1 MDQLKK
7 NILLLSLFF
16 TTLGAKAQDPMF
28 SQYWTSPLYL
38 NPGLAGSVAQPR
50 LIFNSR
56 MQWAKLPKA
65 FTTYSA
71 SADYLVDEW
80 SSAFGLL
87 VMTDKAGS
95 ANLRNTSLQ
104 GTYAA
109 KIRLTE
115 SWVFSPA
122 VTFGYGS
129 RSIDFDKLV
138 FGDQIIHNGPTSDD
152 ALSHMGNRG
161 YFDFSSGAVIYNKTF
176 WAGFSA
182 YHINEPNYSFLGEDA
197 KLPMRMSAHAGF
209 RIPIKHSVLSKSKFS
224 SIAPSFVYKQ
234 QGQFRQFD
242 IGANVIFD
250 PVMAGLWYRGMP
262 TSKNYNEQ
270 ASQDAIIFILGLNLK
285 FIEVGYS
292 YDFTISDIGPQSGG
306 SHEVSVS
313 LLLPDMKP
321 NKVKRRD
328 KILPCPNY
336 NGFKWRD

>member
-1 MDQLKK
+1 MDHFKK
-7 NILLLSLFF
+7 YLLLLFF
-16 TTLGAKAQDPMF
+16 LGSFLGVQAQDPMF

-50 LIFNSR
+50 IIFNSR
-56 MQWAKLPKA
+56 MQWAKLPTA

-87 VMTDKAGS
+87 AMTDKAGT
-95 ANLRNTSLQ
+95 ANLRNTSLH
-104 GTYAA
+104 GTYAS
-109 KIRLTE
+109 KIRIAE
-115 SWVFSPA
+115 NWVFSPA

-138 FGDQIIHNGPTSDD
+138 FGDMIIHNGPTTDD
-152 ALSHMGNRG
+152 AIGHLGNRS

-182 YHINEPNYSFLGEDA
+182 FHINEPNYSMLGEEA
-197 KLPMRMSAHAGF
+197 KLPMRMSVHAGF
-209 RIPIKHSVLSKSKFS
+209 RIPIKHSVLSKSKLS
-224 SIAPSFVYKQ
+224 SFAPSFIYHQ
-234 QGQFRQFD
+234 QGSFRQFD
-242 IGANVIFD
+242 IGTNVIFD
-250 PVMAGLWYRGMP
+250 PVMLGLWYRGLP
-262 TSKNYNEQ
+262 LHKNYNDQ
-270 ASQDAIIFILGLNLK
+270 ASQDAVVFILGLNLK

-306 SHEVSVS
+306 SHEISIS
-313 LLLPDMKP
+313 LLLPDFES

-336 NGFKWRD
+336 NGFQWRN